1 MCTSHYAYLETRSMS
16 LQECANAV
24 DVDGDC
30 GDEFYSLAQALTK
43 GRCRCVKRGR
53 GCDFKKSQGS
63 SSVYALRRATPGA
76 RERAYVLR
84 ACPRERLR
92 TL

>member
-1 MCTSHYAYLETRSMS
+1 MRTSHYAYLETRSMS

-53 GCDFKKSQGS
+53 ECDFRESSRG
-63 SSVYALRRATPGA
+63 SSVYALRCATPGA

-84 ACPRERLR
+84 ACPRARLH